1 MLTMSQIKTIIKPKN
16 VLIYDILRRVGVADG
31 VLVDSSLTAVHNALQ
46 RDTEGFM
53 NKERRQKISKIIER
67 LEDIAAEL
75 EALADEERD
84 AFDNLPESIQYS
96 ERGEAMEAA
105 ADDLEEVS
113 GEVTDLSERLEE
125 IINP

>member
-1 MLTMSQIKTIIKPKN
+1 
-16 VLIYDILRRVGVADG
+16 
-31 VLVDSSLTAVHNALQ
+31 
-46 RDTEGFM
+46 M
-53 NKERRQKISKIIER
+53 NKERRNRIAEIMDR
-67 LEDIAAEL
+67 LNEIADEICEVAQ
-75 EALADEERD
+75 EERD

>member
-1 MLTMSQIKTIIKPKN
+1 
-16 VLIYDILRRVGVADG
+16 
-31 VLVDSSLTAVHNALQ
+31 
-46 RDTEGFM
+46 M
-53 NKERRQKISKIIER
+53 NRERRNR
-67 LEDIAAEL
+67 IAEIMDKL
-75 EALADEERD
+75 NEIADEICEVAQEERD
-84 AFDNLPESIQYS
+84 AFDNLPEAIQYS

>member
-1 MLTMSQIKTIIKPKN
+1 M
-16 VLIYDILRRVGVADG
+16 DG
-31 VLVDSSLTAVHNALQ
+31 VLVDSSLTAAHKAPQ

-53 NKERRQKISKIIER
+53 NKERRQRIGKIIEK

-84 AFDNLPESIQYS
+84 AFDNLPESLQYG

-105 ADDLEEVS
+105 ADELEDVS
-113 GEVTDLSERLEE
+113 GEVSELASRLEE
-125 IINP
+125 LINS

>member
-16 VLIYDILRRVGVADG
+16 VLIYDILRRVGVAVG
-31 VLVDSSLTAVHNALQ
+31 VLVDCSLTAAHNAPQ

-53 NKERRQKISKIIER
+53 NKEKRQKISKIIER

>member
-1 MLTMSQIKTIIKPKN
+1 M
-16 VLIYDILRRVGVADG
+16 RRVGVANG
-31 VLVDSSLTAVHNALQ
+31 VYAENISTAAHNAPQ

-53 NKERRQKISKIIER
+53 NKERRQKIGKIIER

-84 AFDNLPESIQYS
+84 AFDNLPESLQYG

-105 ADDLEEVS
+105 ADELEDVS
-113 GEVTDLSERLEE
+113 GEVSDLASRLEE
-125 IINP
+125 LINS

>member
-1 MLTMSQIKTIIKPKN
+1 MEL
-16 VLIYDILRRVGVADG
+16 YVADG
-31 VLVDSSLTAVHNALQ
+31 VLVDSFLTAAHNALHAH
-46 RDTEGFM
+46 TEGFM
-53 NKERRQKISKIIER
+53 NKERRQKIGKIIER

-84 AFDNLPESIQYS
+84 AFDNLPEAIQYS
-96 ERGEAMEAA
+96 DRGEAMEAA

>member
-1 MLTMSQIKTIIKPKN
+1 
-16 VLIYDILRRVGVADG
+16 
-31 VLVDSSLTAVHNALQ
+31 
-46 RDTEGFM
+46 M
-53 NKERRQKISKIIER
+53 NKERRQKIDKIIEK

-84 AFDNLPESIQYS
+84 AFDNLPEAIQYS